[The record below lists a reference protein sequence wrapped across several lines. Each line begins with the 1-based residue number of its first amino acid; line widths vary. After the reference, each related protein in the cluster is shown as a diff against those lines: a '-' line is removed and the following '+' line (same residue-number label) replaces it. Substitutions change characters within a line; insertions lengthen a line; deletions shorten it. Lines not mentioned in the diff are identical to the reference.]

1 MQENRTNKPVLRPI
15 GLVSAAIL
23 VFLEALVILG
33 LAGYLLIEIISG
45 QSKSFGTAVSLFAI
59 VLLCAAWIGYAGR
72 GLLLGRRWARS
83 TSVFWQLV
91 QLAIASASFDGRG
104 ANAVIGVSL
113 IVPSVIVLWLLFTKK
128 VVAATRDEPEGYS
141 DDEVAN

>member
-1 MQENRTNKPVLRPI
+1 MPETLSPKPASRPA
-15 GLVSAAIL
+15 GLVAAAIL

-33 LAGYLLIEIISG
+33 IAGYLLLEIIGG
-45 QSKSFGTAVSLFAI
+45 QSKSIGAAVSLFLL
-59 VLLCAAWIGYAGR
+59 VLLGAAWIGFAGR

-104 ANAVIGVSL
+104 ANSAIGVSL
-113 IVPSVIVLWLLFTKK
+113 IVPSVIVIWLLFTKK

-141 DDEVAN
+141 DQDAVD